1 MIRFSLIMATYGR
14 KDEIALFLESLLS
27 QEKIDLNE
35 LELIIVDQNDKISLD
50 DLCQKYMDKLN
61 IIHIKSDKKGLSL
74 NRNIGLK
81 LAKGEYIA
89 FPDDDCTYYSDTLYK
104 VQYYFETH
112 LNTDVVLG
120 RIIDR
125 KRNQNIIR
133 NWKDT
138 PYSVN
143 KSNFFFSYS
152 SITIFARKNDI
163 LFDEEL
169 GVGCF
174 FGSNEDADYV
184 WQMLDKNMQLVYTPE
199 IEVWHPEPKEQEINY
214 QKVYSYGLGFGAL
227 IYKHLSFS
235 AIWLFIQA
243 QGYHF
248 IKFCLNLLKG
258 NKQEMKK
265 SWLSL
270 TSRFKGM
277 YLYAT
282 K

>member
-1 MIRFSLIMATYGR
+1 MKFSLIMATYSR

-50 DLCQKYMDKLN
+50 DLCQKYMGKLN

-81 LAKGEYIA
+81 LARGEYIA
-89 FPDDDCTYYSDTLYK
+89 FPDDDCTYYPGTLNR
-104 VQYYFETH
+104 VQQYFEIH
-112 LNTDVVLG
+112 KNIDVVLG
-120 RIIDR
+120 RIID
-125 KRNQNIIR
+125 KQKNQNIIR

-138 PYSVN
+138 SYSVN

-163 LFDEEL
+163 LFDEDL

-174 FGSNEDADYV
+174 FGSYEDADYV
-184 WQMLDKNMQLVYTPE
+184 WQMLDKNMHLEYTPE

-227 IYKHLSFS
+227 IYKHISFD

-258 NKQEMKK
+258 NKKEMKK
-265 SWLSL
+265 SWLSF
-270 TSRFKGM
+270 TSRFKGI

>member
-1 MIRFSLIMATYGR
+1 MQFSLIMATYGR
-14 KDEIALFLESLLS
+14 KDEIGLFLESLLL
-27 QEKIDLNE
+27 QEKTNLSE
-35 LELIIVDQNDKISLD
+35 VELIIVDQNDKISLD
-50 DLCQKYMDKLN
+50 DLCQTYSDKLN

-81 LAKGEYIA
+81 IAKGEYIA

-104 VQYYFETH
+104 VKQYFESYQDV
-112 LNTDVVLG
+112 DVVLG

-125 KRNQNIIR
+125 KTGKKIIR
-133 NWKDT
+133 DWKDVQ
-138 PYSVN
+138 YSVN
-143 KSNFFFSYS
+143 RSNFFFSYS

-184 WQMLDKNMQLVYTPE
+184 WQMLDKNMKLEYTPI

-214 QKVYSYGLGFGAL
+214 KKVYSYGLGFGAL
-227 IYKHLSFS
+227 IYKHLSLS

-248 IKFCLNLLKG
+248 TKFILNATKW

-270 TSRFKGM
+270 TSRFKGI

>member
-1 MIRFSLIMATYGR
+1 MKFSLIMATYGR

-27 QEKIDLNE
+27 QKNIDLNE
-35 LELIIVDQNDKISLD
+35 LELIIIDQNDTISLD
-50 DLCQKYMDKLN
+50 NIYQKYMSKLN
-61 IIHIKSDKKGLSL
+61 IIHIKSDKRGLSL

-89 FPDDDCTYYSDTLYK
+89 FPDDDCTYYSDTLYN
-104 VQYYFETH
+104 VQQYFER
-112 LNTDVVLG
+112 NQEVDVVLG
-120 RIIDR
+120 RIID
-125 KRNQNIIR
+125 KQKNQNIIR
-133 NWKDT
+133 NWKRNSC
-138 PYSVN
+138 SVN

-163 LFDEEL
+163 LFDENL
-169 GVGCF
+169 GVGCL
-174 FGSNEDADYV
+174 FGSYEDADYV
-184 WQMLDKNMQLVYTPE
+184 WQMLDKNMRLIYTPE

-227 IYKHLSFS
+227 IYKHFSFS

-248 IKFCLNLLKG
+248 SKFCLNLLKG
-258 NKQEMKK
+258 NKKEVRK

-270 TSRFKGM
+270 ISRFKGM

>member
-1 MIRFSLIMATYGR
+1 MKFSLIMATYAR

-27 QEKIDLNE
+27 QEKIDLNK

-81 LAKGEYIA
+81 LARGEYIA
-89 FPDDDCTYYSDTLYK
+89 FPDDDCTYYPDTLNR
-104 VQYYFETH
+104 VQQYFEIH
-112 LNTDVVLG
+112 KNIDVVLG
-120 RIIDR
+120 RIID
-125 KRNQNIIR
+125 KQKNQNIIR

-138 PYSVN
+138 SYSVN

-163 LFDEEL
+163 LFDEDL

-184 WQMLDKNMQLVYTPE
+184 WQMLDKNMHLEYTPE

-227 IYKHLSFS
+227 IYKHISFY

-248 IKFCLNLLKG
+248 IKFCLNLLKW
-258 NKQEMKK
+258 NKKEMKK
-265 SWLSL
+265 SWLSF
-270 TSRFKGM
+270 TSRFKGI